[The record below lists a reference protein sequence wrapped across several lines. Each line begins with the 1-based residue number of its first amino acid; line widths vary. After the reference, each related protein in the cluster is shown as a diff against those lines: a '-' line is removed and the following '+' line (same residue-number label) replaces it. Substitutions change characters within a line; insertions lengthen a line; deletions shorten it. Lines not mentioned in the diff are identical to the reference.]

1 MSRRILFAGL
11 LMEVGMEEQGTVL
24 SLSEIARRLDG
35 AGIAWAVFAGAAATV
50 YGSPR
55 SLTDVDILLPAAEG
69 DRAAALFPE
78 AQVIRLEDG
87 AVWVLKLPGVDLV
100 AGLTTADLDAPMAAR
115 LTRHEIASV
124 SVPIIPPEDNILIKA
139 LWDRGPQEGKHDWE
153 DVVAMMTYLPTL
165 DWDYLRWR
173 ATTGLPQPRREQVLR
188 RLEDLWQTL
197 EKE

>member
-1 MSRRILFAGL
+1 MNEPVKL
-11 LMEVGMEEQGTVL
+11 LPL
-24 SLSEIARRLDG
+24 PEIARRLDG

-50 YGSPR
+50 YGVTRPI
-55 SLTDVDILLPAAEG
+55 TDVDILIPAAEG
-69 DRAAALFPE
+69 ARAAALFPE

-87 AVWVLKLPGVDLV
+87 AVWGLKLPGADLV

-115 LTRHEIASV
+115 LTRHEIAGV

-173 ATTGLPQPRREQVLR
+173 AAAGIPLPSREQVLR